1 MPAMHTESDK
11 LEFSKRLKVALE
23 LAGLSQLS
31 LAEIANKFN
40 LRHPNKPITPQAV
53 HNWLI
58 GQSIPTPDKI
68 ETLSKW
74 LNISADWLRYGK
86 EQIEGKS
93 LSQDELLMLKYF
105 RNLTHKR
112 QKSLLAML
120 HEFQ

>member
-1 MPAMHTESDK
+1 MHAESDK
-11 LEFSKRLKVALE
+11 TGFSKRLKMALE

-40 LRHPNKPITPQAV
+40 LRHPNKPVTPQAV

-68 ETLSKW
+68 DTLSKW
-74 LNISADWLRYGK
+74 LNISSEWLRYGK
-86 EQIEGKS
+86 EQIEGRS

-105 RNLTHKR
+105 RNLSIKR

>member
-1 MPAMHTESDK
+1 MHTESDK
-11 LEFSKRLKVALE
+11 TGFSKRLKTALE

-74 LNISADWLRYGK
+74 LNINPEWLRYGK

-105 RNLTHKR
+105 RNLSSKR
-112 QKSLLAML
+112 QKTLLAML

>member
-1 MPAMHTESDK
+1 MHTESDK
-11 LEFSKRLKVALE
+11 TGFSKRLKVALE
-23 LAGLSQLS
+23 LAGLENLS

-58 GQSIPTPDKI
+58 GQSIPTPDKV

-74 LNISADWLRYGK
+74 LNISIEWLRYGR
-86 EQIEGKS
+86 EDVEGKT

-105 RNLTHKR
+105 RNLPAKR
-112 QKSLLAML
+112 QQAILAML